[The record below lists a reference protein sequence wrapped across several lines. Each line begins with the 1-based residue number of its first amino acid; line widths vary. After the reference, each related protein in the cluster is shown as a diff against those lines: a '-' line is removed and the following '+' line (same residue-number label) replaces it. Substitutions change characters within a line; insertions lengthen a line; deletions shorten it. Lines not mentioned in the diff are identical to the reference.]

1 MRVAMVVGLLIF
13 NVMVGFYGSALAGN
27 VNGDAGLSD
36 AREVHACDFPV
47 PPSWP

>member
-13 NVMVGFYGSALAGN
+13 NVMAGFYGSNLAGN
-27 VNGDAGLSD
+27 ANGEEGLSD
-36 AREVHACDFPV
+36 AAEVRAFDFPV